1 MKEVKPNHY
10 IDTVV
15 YDIDQALT
23 CFKLR
28 AFQFFN
34 ELGIGITSE
43 QFAVLDTIYSN
54 NGICQ
59 RELSKLILKDR
70 SNTTRILSILENN
83 GFIDRVVGKKQ
94 NYIVKQLFITEKGK
108 KIEAL
113 ETLDFQLNIL
123 YNSSSLQRQA
133 QLLVCALNDL
143 PQIIDSTKRLSVA
156 YMTQDLN
163 LMQQIAEERQGNSCD
178 PSAQEMESMIT
189 ARNQTWAKKLPTL
202 IETAPSFIAVGALH
216 LP

>member
-94 NYIVKQLFITEKGK
+94 NYIVKQLFITEKRK
-108 KIEAL
+108 KIIDDNIHKIKEIFPIL
-113 ETLDFQLNIL
+113 FRNVSDEELDLF
-123 YNSSSLQRQA
+123 
-133 QLLVCALNDL
+133 
-143 PQIIDSTKRLSVA
+143 K
-156 YMTQDLN
+156 
-163 LMQQIAEERQGNSCD
+163 
-178 PSAQEMESMIT
+178 
-189 ARNQTWAKKLPTL
+189 TL
-202 IETAPSFIAVGALH
+202 IKKFKEDLIKDIDIKV
-216 LP
+216 